1 MNLTLKNKLYA
12 ILGIFLI
19 MSLSTFIYFGI
30 NAAKQISLLNKTESL
45 VYFSEKLSKYIHE
58 TQKERGA
65 SAGYIGSHGKKFALI
80 LDKQKKL
87 TDERL
92 NELKNFIKN
101 FDFGKYPPVLRREVI
116 ELEKDYIAKLPLIR
130 EKVKNLQISVKDEVK
145 FYSQMNKLV
154 LNIVALTARF
164 SDIAVL
170 VKSLDG
176 YTDFLKAKERAGIE
190 RAVLSATFG
199 ADKFLPGLYTKFI
212 TLLAEQNSYIDSFK
226 AIAPSEYIR
235 YYDKLMNSEV
245 VKKVSDMENIAKSKH
260 KTGNFG
266 VDAEYWFKTI
276 TKKINLL
283 KKVDD
288 FIAKGNIK
296 FIDDLKYRIYTKY
309 GILYGMILVVV
320 ITILLIVLWI
330 IKDVNKKVKY
340 SLDKIN
346 CIANLDLTCDID
358 KTFNDEIG
366 NIIGAIKRMIEI
378 FKESLYEVRHV
389 SESTLIQ
396 SKKINKISQNLL
408 KNGEIADESI
418 KEMDTLVKDVS
429 QNLDELEKAAI
440 SVTEDLDRTFKF
452 VETFI
457 HSLENVVA
465 EIDKGN
471 EKQQNLVQKIDSLTS
486 QAENIKEILSIISE
500 IATQTNLLALNAAI
514 EAARAGEHGRGFA
527 VVADEV
533 RKLAERTQKSL
544 EEISANLSLI
554 TQTVE
559 DISAGANETS
569 EEMEYIARS
578 ANALIN
584 EAVETKKNL
593 LNTKEKS
600 KDTMHKNTYIA
611 SKTKGLIK
619 VMKDLVEITKENKKI
634 RNELEKTSKIL
645 KEDSIILKEDIS
657 KFKI

>member
-1 MNLTLKNKLYA
+1 MNLTLKNKLYV
-12 ILGIFLI
+12 ILSIFLI
-19 MSLSTFIYFGI
+19 MSLATFIYLGFD
-30 NAAKQISLLNKTESL
+30 AYKQLNVLNKTEGL
-45 VYFSEKLSKYIHE
+45 VYLSDKLSKFIHE

-65 SAGYIGSHGKKFALI
+65 SAGYLGSHGKKFALI
-80 LDKQKKL
+80 LEKQKKL
-87 TDERL
+87 TDKRL
-92 NELKNFIKN
+92 KELEEFIKH
-101 FDFGKYPPVLRREVI
+101 FDFNKYPPILKEKI
-116 ELEKDYIAKLPLIR
+116 SELEKNYFAKLPLIR
-130 EKVKNLQISVKDEVK
+130 QKVKKLQISVKDEVK

-154 LNIVALTARF
+154 LDIVALTARF

-176 YTDFLKAKERAGIE
+176 YTNFLKAKERAGIE

-212 TLLAEQNSYIDSFK
+212 TLLAEQNAYIDAFK
-226 AIAPSEYIR
+226 AIAPVEYIK
-235 YYDKLMNSEV
+235 YYDKLMSLEV
-245 VKKVSDMENIAKSKH
+245 VKKVTYMENIAKSKH
-260 KTGNFG
+260 KTGSFG
-266 VDAEYWFKTI
+266 IDAEYWFKTI

-288 FIAKGNIK
+288 YIARGNIK
-296 FIDDLKYRIYTKY
+296 LINKLKEQIYTKY
-309 GILYGMILVVV
+309 GFLYAMLIIVVA
-320 ITILLIVLWI
+320 IILLIILWI
-330 IKDVNKKVKY
+330 IRDINKEVRY

-358 KTFNDEIG
+358 KSFNDEIG
-366 NIIGAIKRMIEI
+366 NIIDAIKKMIEI
-378 FKESLYEVRHV
+378 FKDSLYEVRNV
-389 SESTLIQ
+389 SESTLLQ
-396 SKKINKISQNLL
+396 SKKLNQISQNLL
-408 KNGEIADESI
+408 KNGEIADKNI
-418 KEMDTLVKDVS
+418 KEMDELVKDVS
-429 QNLDELEKAAI
+429 KNLDELEEAAI
-440 SVTEDLDRTFKF
+440 SVTEDLDKTFEFLEKF
-452 VETFI
+452 I
-457 HSLENVVA
+457 DSLEKVVA

-471 EKQQNLVQKIDSLTS
+471 EKQQELVQKIHSLTS

-544 EEISANLSLI
+544 EEISASLSLI

-569 EEMEYIARS
+569 EEMEYIAHS

-584 EAVETKKNL
+584 EAVETKENL

-600 KDTMHKNTYIA
+600 KDTMYKNTYIA
-611 SKTKGLIK
+611 TKTKGLIK
-619 VMKDLVEITKENKKI
+619 VMNELVEITQENKQI
-634 RNELEKTSKIL
+634 RKDLEKASKIL
-645 KEDSIILKEDIS
+645 KEDSEKLKEEIS